1 MTSPPPAVEPD
12 TRCAGR
18 ETGVQ
23 YEVEHHPAFN
33 GGPALVIRTNAD
45 GAEDFKIAWA
55 PLATPGRPYWRDLVP
70 HRSGV
75 YVLSFIVLLD
85 WLIRLERD
93 VGLPRIVVRRLQ
105 TGEEHV
111 IAFAEEAYSLGI
123 DGGYEFA
130 TNLLR
135 FTYSSMTTPSEVW
148 DYDLAARTRR
158 LRKRQEVPSSHDPSN
173 YVTSCF
179 ERPQRPAPPR
189 VVVVELN
196 ANCAPS

>member
-1 MTSPPPAVEPD
+1 LARSRSTPQRRLRAVVHCPSGLAHPPR
-12 TRCAGR
+12 TRR
-18 ETGVQ
+18 
-23 YEVEHHPAFN
+23 
-33 GGPALVIRTNAD
+33 R
-45 GAEDFKIAWA
+45 
-55 PLATPGRPYWRDLVP
+55 R
-70 HRSGV
+70 
-75 YVLSFIVLLD
+75 
-85 WLIRLERD
+85 
-93 VGLPRIVVRRLQ
+93 RRLQ